1 MGHSPKCL
9 KCSVET
15 QAARL
20 RGSELTENEV
30 CPRCD
35 REHSIVSVDN
45 PVVISAQ
52 FFLVGFRVSVY
63 SSLKKIEAVCKR
75 FRHIYNFPKV
85 AFLHF
90 FSEDLT
96 LTVSTSASVTTTT
109 VWLIKQSHADTFF
122 ALQTTGE
129 GDCFGSSRYTKHGE
143 VSCLVD
149 QALFAFFLS
158 SAYFFFPSLSFV
170 R

>member
-20 RGSELTENEV
+20 RGSELTEHEV

-52 FFLVGFRVSVY
+52 LLLVGFRVSVY
-63 SSLKKIEAVCKR
+63 SSLKKIEAV
-75 FRHIYNFPKV
+75 V
-85 AFLHF
+85 
-90 FSEDLT
+90 
-96 LTVSTSASVTTTT
+96 
-109 VWLIKQSHADTFF
+109 
-122 ALQTTGE
+122 
-129 GDCFGSSRYTKHGE
+129 
-143 VSCLVD
+143 
-149 QALFAFFLS
+149 
-158 SAYFFFPSLSFV
+158 
-170 R
+170 